1 MHVKKNDTVVV
12 ISGKFKGTKAKVLTA
27 LPAKN
32 RVVLEGVNM
41 ITVHKKPRSAAQ
53 TGGRI
58 QQEGT
63 IAASNVMLYCETC
76 KKGVRTDK
84 KFLEDG
90 TKVRVCCKC
99 GYNFD
104 K

>member
-12 ISGKFKGTKAKVLTA
+12 ISGKYKGTKGKVLTA
-27 LPAKN
+27 LPKKE
-32 RVVLEGVNM
+32 RVVVEGVNM
-41 ITVHKKPRSAAQ
+41 ITVHMKPRSAGQ

-63 IAASNVMLYCETC
+63 IAASNVMLWCDTC
-76 KKGVRTDK
+76 KKGVRTDA
-84 KFLEDG
+84 KFLDDG
-90 TKVRVCCKC
+90 KKVRVCCKC
-99 GYNFD
+99 GFNFD